1 MLTLIW
7 CSLGVVVTYSYTSSS
22 SRIRVIYHNWSATKH
37 ILKSG
42 DCPLVLYRCLVWYG
56 YCFWYLQ
63 LPSYLAWCV
72 LCRCLAW
79 YGYSLWYLQLPWC
92 VLCRCLAWYGYS
104 LWYLLLPSY
113 LASNVRQSI
122 TRLHEAFA
130 VLQRMHKL
138 GLPPLDEVGVSSFTV
153 NVCWSILCI
162 VSCNSALQQR
172 VQRVF

>member
-63 LPSYLAWCV
+63 LPSYLA
-72 LCRCLAW
+72 
-79 YGYSLWYLQLPWC
+79 WC

>member
-56 YCFWYLQ
+56 YCLWYLQ
-63 LPSYLAWCV
+63 LPSYLA
-72 LCRCLAW
+72 
-79 YGYSLWYLQLPWC
+79 WC

-130 VLQRMHKL
+130 ILQRMHKL

>member
-56 YCFWYLQ
+56 YSLWYLQ
-63 LPSYLAWCV
+63 LPSYLA
-72 LCRCLAW
+72 
-79 YGYSLWYLQLPWC
+79 WC